1 MLAPETRIAETAGSE
16 VTANWGSL
24 PTSDATLAIYMP
36 GSDYGRLARDLF
48 EAGWAVDTPCL
59 VVSRASTPQK
69 AIVRMD
75 LGSLADATAL
85 PAPALVIVGEVV
97 TEAGIAI
104 GCQVADPAAEPV
116 GAPK

>member
-1 MLAPETRIAETAGSE
+1 
-16 VTANWGSL
+16 
-24 PTSDATLAIYMP
+24 MP
-36 GSDYGRLARDLF
+36 GSDYGRVARDLF

-59 VVSRASTPQK
+59 VVSRASTPHQSI
-69 AIVRMD
+69 ARMD

-104 GCQVADPAAEPV
+104 GRQFADPTAEPV
-116 GAPK
+116 GASK